1 MTVNAFSRL
10 KARRRSTLLAMVVLC
25 GLGSALPASAQVK
38 GLEILVPAAPGG
50 GWDQTARAMQEVLQ
64 AEQLASRIQV
74 TNIPGAGGT
83 IGLAQFVTSKK
94 GKGNAVMT
102 GGSVMMGAII
112 TNQSAVS
119 LDDSRRMTRK
129 RECCGPI

>member
-1 MTVNAFSRL
+1 MSVNVSSRL
-10 KARRRSTLLAMVVLC
+10 TALRRRALLTTVILC
-25 GLGSALPASAQVK
+25 GLGSALPATAQVK
-38 GLEILVPAAPGG
+38 SLEILVPAAPGG
-50 GWDQTARAMQEVLQ
+50 GWDQTARVMQEVLQ

-112 TNQSAVS
+112 MNKSAVS
-119 LDDSRRMTRK
+119 LDDVTPLARLTG
-129 RECCGPI
+129 E